1 MADLSNLR
9 SVVSAGVG
17 PIIVISACGLL
28 CNVFYNRIANVIT
41 RLRAFQRER
50 LAEQAL
56 LDRETD
62 ETIRARRAE
71 LLALL
76 SAQTDGLMRRV
87 RLLRLTLFCLLCT
100 IASLVLCSLSLGLS
114 VVVPA
119 AIFAGI
125 AMFVLGLGLLL
136 LALSFA
142 MLDLRLSLDPVLL
155 ETTFVHRRTRRA
167 DRA

>member
-1 MADLSNLR
+1 MNDLSR
-9 SVVSAGVG
+9 VVSAGVG

-28 CNVFYNRIANVIT
+28 CNVFYNRIANVIS

-62 ETIRARRAE
+62 EAMRQRRSE

-76 SAQTDGLMRRV
+76 STQTDGLMRRV
-87 RLLRLTLFCLLCT
+87 RVLRRVLFCLLAT
-100 IASLVLCSLSLGLS
+100 IAALVLCSLSLGIS
-114 VVVPA
+114 VLLPPFIYPAVV
-119 AIFAGI
+119 
-125 AMFVLGLGLLL
+125 MFVLGLGLLL
-136 LALSFA
+136 AALTFA

-155 ETTFVHRRTRRA
+155 ETSFVHRRTRRV